1 MGFTARHPRYTMAL
15 IMLLFISVLI
25 FANSE
30 PSPRYLPRP
39 YPLSFPKHGE
49 GLPPGYVEDQIK
61 TSEAYY
67 QESLKERQ
75 KLITKWG
82 PSPSQVAAFPSN
94 GEFYTLCKQMCP
106 VCCARFLPN
115 CSFHAQGI
123 FSHQHFNARTGC
135 NVLAH
140 LVTAV
145 NGFVDWNV
153 LRTRKIVLFIP
164 SVR

>member
-1 MGFTARHPRYTMAL
+1 MGFTARHPRYATAL
-15 IMLLFISVLI
+15 IILLFISILI
-25 FANSE
+25 FANFE
-30 PSPRYLPRP
+30 PSPQYLPRP

-49 GLPPGYVEDQIK
+49 RLPPGYVEDQIK

-106 VCCARFLPN
+106 VCSFL
-115 CSFHAQGI
+115 A
-123 FSHQHFNARTGC
+123 
-135 NVLAH
+135 
-140 LVTAV
+140 
-145 NGFVDWNV
+145 
-153 LRTRKIVLFIP
+153 
-164 SVR
+164 